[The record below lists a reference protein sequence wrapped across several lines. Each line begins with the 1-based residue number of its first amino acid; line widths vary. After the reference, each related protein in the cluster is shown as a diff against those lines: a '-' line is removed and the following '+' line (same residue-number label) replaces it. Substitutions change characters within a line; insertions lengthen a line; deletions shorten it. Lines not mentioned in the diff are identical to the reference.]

1 MSTGKGHKT
10 TDGYCTNVILID
22 QEELR
27 NGPAESE
34 SCWWELVQATAEE
47 QKVTIQEHAVQ
58 HCDVKPSGEWKSG
71 WLESTWLKTNERN

>member
-22 QEELR
+22 QKELR

-34 SCWWELVQATAEE
+34 SCWWELVQATAEGTE
-47 QKVTIQEHAVQ
+47 GYYLGTCCSA
-58 HCDVKPSGEWKSG
+58 
-71 WLESTWLKTNERN
+71 L